1 MLTGQFGDSK
11 INNNIL
17 VTGASGFVGSALYRR
32 LLRDGRNVFGLARSL
47 NEEDKKFI
55 KGDILS
61 VRETDLSRCQPGVVI
76 HCAGLTKS
84 PAKAAHDKKSQ
95 LHAVN
100 VEGALNVARQAS
112 LLKCR
117 RFIFMSSVKV
127 NGEETASGQP
137 FTLHDP
143 PAPLDAYGKSK
154 WEAEQ
159 RLIDFT
165 RQKGIE
171 LVIIR
176 SPLIYGPQVK
186 GNFAAL
192 AKLVDLGI
200 PLPLAKIKNKRSL
213 IGINN
218 LVDLISTCID
228 HPNAANQ
235 VFFASDDQDLSTPE
249 LLCGMA
255 KAMERSSMLFRC
267 PPNVLFG
274 AALIIRKAGLAEKLL
289 GSLQVDISETKHL
302 LGWAPTVSVE
312 EGLRRC
318 FQKT

>member
-1 MLTGQFGDSK
+1 MK
-11 INNNIL
+11 INDNIL

-32 LLRDGRNVFGLARSL
+32 LLRDGRDVFGLVRNQ
-47 NEEDKKFI
+47 NEEGQNFI

-61 VRETDLSRCQPGVVI
+61 LRETDLLRCQPGVVI

-84 PAKAAHDKKSQ
+84 PAKAAFDKKSQ
-95 LHAVN
+95 LYAVN
-100 VEGALNVARQAS
+100 VEGALNVARQAA

-127 NGEETASGQP
+127 NGEVTSSGQP
-137 FTLHDP
+137 FTLNDL

-154 WEAEQ
+154 WEAEK

-165 RQKGIE
+165 RQKGME

-176 SPLIYGPQVK
+176 SPLIYGPQVM

-192 AKLVDLGI
+192 AKLVELGI
-200 PLPLAKIKNKRSL
+200 PLPLAKIQNKRSL
-213 IGINN
+213 IGIDN
-218 LVDLISTCID
+218 LVDLIATCTD

-249 LLCGMA
+249 LLRGIA
-255 KAMERSSMLFRC
+255 KAMEKSLRLFRC
-267 PPNVLFG
+267 PQNVLFV
-274 AALIIRKAGLAEKLL
+274 ASLIIGKAGLARSF
-289 GSLQVDISETKHL
+289 GIFA
-302 LGWAPTVSVE
+302 G
-312 EGLRRC
+312 
-318 FQKT
+318 

>member
-1 MLTGQFGDSK
+1 MK
-11 INNNIL
+11 INDNIL

-32 LLRDGRNVFGLARSL
+32 LLRDGRDVFGLVRNQ
-47 NEEDKKFI
+47 NEEGQNFI

-61 VRETDLSRCQPGVVI
+61 LRETDLLRCQPGVVI

-84 PAKAAHDKKSQ
+84 PAKAAFDKKSQ
-95 LHAVN
+95 LYAVN
-100 VEGALNVARQAS
+100 VEGALNVARQAA

-127 NGEETASGQP
+127 NGEVTSSGQP
-137 FTLHDP
+137 FTLNDL

-154 WEAEQ
+154 WEAEK

-165 RQKGIE
+165 RQKGME

-176 SPLIYGPQVK
+176 SPLIYGPQVM

-192 AKLVDLGI
+192 AKLVELGI
-200 PLPLAKIKNKRSL
+200 PLPLAKIQNKRSL
-213 IGINN
+213 IGIDN
-218 LVDLISTCID
+218 LVDLIATCTD

-249 LLCGMA
+249 LLRGIA
-255 KAMERSSMLFRC
+255 KAMEKSSRLFRC
-267 PPNVLFG
+267 PQNVLFV
-274 AALIIRKAGLAEKLL
+274 ASLIIGKAGLAQKFL
-289 GSLQVDISETKHL
+289 GSLQVDISKAKHL
-302 LGWAPTVSVE
+302 LGWFPPLSVQD
-312 EGLRRC
+312 GLNRC
-318 FQKT
+318 YRNT